1 MNISIIDAGDIGQAL
16 AKVGAQRY
24 D

>member
-1 MNISIIDAGDIGQAL
+1 MNISIVDAGDIGQAL